1 VKKIL
6 HIIPGN
12 AQNIGNRAEQ
22 QDEFGFSQLDDQR
35 FIEYGGILAVVADGM
50 GGLALGREAARAAKH
65 TMLAHYQEAV
75 RQMPVPEAL
84 EAALQ
89 EANRAVLALSLEKA
103 REGEVGTTLVA
114 AVVKDRQLYWVSVGD
129 SRIYLWRRGIM
140 YQLTTDHDYGRELAR
155 QAQAGELGWEEALG
169 HSQREALT
177 SYLGLRELPEVHRS
191 TTPMPLA
198 PGDRILLC
206 SDGLYRALSPEEMAG
221 VLAAAS
227 PQEAAEALVA
237 QALAKRNP
245 HQDNITVAIL
255 ACEEGGTLRGF
266 SRWRRGWGLALAA
279 GLAGV
284 LVGGSGVWLAR
295 SHWPPAA
302 ETKEVQPQAQA
313 PADPAPPQPPPSPV
327 AATPPAAPAAPPP
340 PAFTPPVSSRV
351 AAPPPSSPE
360 DDPAPRTISGR
371 ASPHR
376 QPPQPVS
383 SKAAGKAVKTKE
395 AKKKAGPPAE
405 KP

>member
-1 VKKIL
+1 M
-6 HIIPGN
+6 
-12 AQNIGNRAEQ
+12 R
-22 QDEFGFSQLDDQR
+22 
-35 FIEYGGILAVVADGM
+35 
-50 GGLALGREAARAAKH
+50 
-65 TMLAHYQEAV
+65 T
-75 RQMPVPEAL
+75 
-84 EAALQ
+84 AALLQ
-89 EANRAVLALSLEKA
+89 KALTGDPQALPAFVALAMATVNGAKVLGL
-103 REGEVGTTLVA
+103 EGEVGTTLVA

-129 SRIYLWRRGIM
+129 SRIYLYRRGIM

-155 QAQAGELGWEEALG
+155 QAKAGELSWEEALG

-177 SYLGLRELPEVHRS
+177 SYLGLPELPEVHRS

-206 SDGLYRALSPEEMAG
+206 SDGLYRALSLEEMGGA
-221 VLAAAS
+221 LAAAS

-266 SRWRRGWGLALAA
+266 SWWRRGWGLALAA

-302 ETKEVQPQAQA
+302 ETKEVQPHAQA
-313 PADPAPPQPPPSPV
+313 PADPAPPPPPPSPV

-340 PAFTPPVSSRV
+340 PALTPPAPPPAAASKPPDFPTGGPTAKP
-351 AAPPPSSPE
+351 AAPPFLMK
-360 DDPAPRTISGR
+360 SGGL
-371 ASPHR
+371 H
-376 QPPQPVS
+376 PVS
-383 SKAAGKAVKTKE
+383 VRTTSGIITKKDGKKPP
-395 AKKKAGPPAE
+395 GPPKE
-405 KP
+405 RP